1 VTGPQRRRRAR
12 TLVVALLTGLLAVVL
27 LGRVPAD
34 ARPTQTGGTQEP
46 CGGLLPA
53 CTQPGSSITSGDVT
67 STTDDATTS
76 TTDDDD
82 VTTTTDDDATDDTSR
97 QTATTEE
104 LVTTTVLRVSTSLDL
119 LVPGDGTAG
128 AESTTT
134 TELVAASGG
143 KGGLSDN
150 QLVALIVSGLALMG
164 TAVGVLTLRYW
175 RATQPVEVPI
185 EPMGREVPRAKP
197 RTQRSVFLDP

>member
-1 VTGPQRRRRAR
+1 MTRPQRRRRAR
-12 TLVVALLTGLLAVVL
+12 TLVVALLTGLLAVL
-27 LGRVPAD
+27 LLTQVAAD
-34 ARPTQTGGTQEP
+34 ARPAQTGGTQEP
-46 CGGLLPA
+46 CGGIFPA
-53 CTQPGSSITSGDVT
+53 CTQPGSSTTFGGFT
-67 STTDDATTS
+67 TTTDDATTS

-82 VTTTTDDDATDDTSR
+82 VTTTTDDATDDTRR

-143 KGGLSDN
+143 DGGLSDN

-185 EPMGREVPRAKP
+185 EPMGREAPRGKP